1 MKVLIIYLERSSC
14 SDYVRLIRLQILPY
28 KIEEYKPKE
37 DEVLKKSVALV
48 DHMNKTLDEIILKIC
63 NEVSDEIFKED

>member
-1 MKVLIIYLERSSC
+1 M
-14 SDYVRLIRLQILPY
+14 RLIRLQILPY
-28 KIEEYKPKE
+28 KIEEYKPEE

>member
-1 MKVLIIYLERSSC
+1 
-14 SDYVRLIRLQILPY
+14 VRLIRLQILPY